1 MKSHFLM
8 GIMVLLSGI
17 GWAQEQIGPLSYTI
31 PEGWSKSTTENGIV
45 LQKPL
50 QKGVV
55 CKISI
60 SAVQKVAA
68 STAAAYIKLRNS
80 LSYTGV
86 SYLNSRGA
94 ISRYEANGL
103 VSFFSRGRINVGN
116 SSAQNYFYS
125 LSNGQVT
132 VCYQLLTSS
141 NDCVEAFN
149 QFVQSITMEVAEAEG
164 AANARRKKAAPAAP
178 AAPAPMM

>member
-1 MKSHFLM
+1 MKTQFLM

-31 PEGWSKSTTENGIV
+31 PQGWSKSRTENGIV

-60 SAVQKVAA
+60 SDVQKVAA
-68 STAAAYIKLRNS
+68 STSAAYIQLRNA
-80 LSYTGV
+80 LSYPGV
-86 SYLNSRGA
+86 SYFNSRGA

-103 VSFFSRGRINVGN
+103 VAFFSRGRVTVGN

-132 VCYQLLTSS
+132 VCYQLLTG
-141 NDCVEAFN
+141 NNECVESFN
-149 QFVQSITMEVAEAEG
+149 QFVQSITMEVAEGEG
-164 AANARRKKAAPAAP
+164 AVNAKRRKAAAGAP